1 MLLLPGQY
9 GRCTPTSGGPLQ
21 DKTTPRSVT
30 FLVCG
35 RAQPGHSTDGQTH
48 GNELS
53 AHINGNDNIPSQR
66 KGHKYVRFDYESG
79 SGTSMEFNNSR
90 RQVQEASAL
99 PPVSLSDGDLDP
111 APRGHSDSKLTLNPG
126 TVICVDTGGD
136 NNQAKTDALLES
148 VDKTDPGPAFGF
160 TTGREKP
167 PRPLYHML
175 NPETVIIGNLG
186 STTMCC
192 DAHLAPA
199 NKTDSGNNSHPA
211 AEAQTPSPGCESSDR
226 LTQATKPSPG
236 SEAPH
241 HLRQASVYFPVFDQQ
256 AIDEH
261 SSCIDLFWPTP
272 TEVAAAKFPDFC
284 RLYNTIKSYKCP
296 NAIGARITLKSGLNL
311 PFWESSLVGYHDND
325 ICAFLR
331 FGTCWV
337 SQPPI
342 GKHIYLTCY
351 RLYQDRNR
359 VGGDAGP
366 LPAGPVSPMDSKI
379 ANHDPSQ
386 KELRKVADHY

>member
-1 MLLLPGQY
+1 
-9 GRCTPTSGGPLQ
+9 
-21 DKTTPRSVT
+21 
-30 FLVCG
+30 
-35 RAQPGHSTDGQTH
+35 
-48 GNELS
+48 
-53 AHINGNDNIPSQR
+53 
-66 KGHKYVRFDYESG
+66 
-79 SGTSMEFNNSR
+79 
-90 RQVQEASAL
+90 
-99 PPVSLSDGDLDP
+99 
-111 APRGHSDSKLTLNPG
+111 
-126 TVICVDTGGD
+126 
-136 NNQAKTDALLES
+136 
-148 VDKTDPGPAFGF
+148 
-160 TTGREKP
+160 
-167 PRPLYHML
+167 ML

-331 FGTCWV
+331 FGWPV
-337 SQPPI
+337 GYAADHPPTSVNHNHPSGNTYTSHVTDFI
-342 GKHIYLTCY
+342 KTETELGAMLGPFP
-351 RLYQDRNR
+351 QDPFHPWTRK
-359 VGGDAGP
+359 
-366 LPAGPVSPMDSKI
+366 LPIM
-379 ANHDPSQ
+379 DPSQ